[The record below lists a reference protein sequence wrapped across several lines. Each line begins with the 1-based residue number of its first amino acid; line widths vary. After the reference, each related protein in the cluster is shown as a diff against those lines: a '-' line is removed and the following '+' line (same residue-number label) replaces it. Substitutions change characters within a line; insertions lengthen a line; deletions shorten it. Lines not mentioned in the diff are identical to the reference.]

1 MSIRGL
7 DNWLRKLTRQDM
19 PVVGAVIA
27 ELNTLTGQEDAQL
40 SQLAEVILRDPN
52 LTSHVLRVANSVHY
66 NFSKC
71 PINTVS
77 RAIVLIGLKG
87 MRAICISL
95 LLIESLLSRGPKDR
109 LLQVIAE
116 GLHAATQARDLIKMY
131 DESIAEEAFI
141 AALLFHLGEM
151 AFLANTKITDD
162 NAALL
167 DSDLKVRQAAMED
180 VLGTSFKAISRG
192 LAKHWRLGD
201 VLTQSLYP
209 GNQPSLPVRA
219 VLLGERISHAS
230 LEGWDSEAMT
240 LVLADLSEFTEMP
253 PEQCLK
259 LVQES
264 AESAAEVAL
273 RYGAPQVCPLI
284 PGKNYSAQ
292 APVEKRED
300 NGPKVLSSDPQLQLN
315 ILRELSIATAEQAD
329 VNTIFQM
336 VIEGMHR
343 GIGIERVTVAF
354 ILNHRA
360 RAKYVLGEGTET
372 WRGKFDFDVSPYA
385 DNIFTYATEQGCVWL
400 DDAFMRDH
408 PALLTADVK
417 RLLGGVPAFIYVL
430 RLGARRPA
438 LFYADRA
445 DYGGELTNEQFESF
459 RHFASQAQLSLNLV
473 SKSMGNR
480 KTRNQGGR

>member
-1 MSIRGL
+1 MSTRGL

-27 ELNTLTGQEDAQL
+27 ELNTLTGREDAQL

-77 RAIVLIGLKG
+77 RAIVLIGFKG

-95 LLIESLLSRGPKDR
+95 LLVESLLSRGPKDR
-109 LLQVIAE
+109 LLQVIAQ
-116 GLHAATQARDLIKMY
+116 GLHAATQAQDLIKIY

-151 AFLANTKITDD
+151 AFLANTKITEE

-167 DSDLKVRQAAMED
+167 DNDAKVRQAAMEE
-180 VLGTSFKAISRG
+180 VLGTSFKAITRG

-209 GNQPSLPVRA
+209 GQEPSLIVRA

-230 LEGWDSEAMT
+230 LEGWDSEAMAS
-240 LVLADLSEFTEMP
+240 VLEDLSTYTEAS

-259 LVQES
+259 QVQES
-264 AESAAEVAL
+264 AERAAEVAL
-273 RYGAPQVCPLI
+273 RYGAAQACPLI
-284 PGKNYSAQ
+284 PGKTYNAQ
-292 APVEKRED
+292 THQESQEAV
-300 NGPKVLSSDPQLQLN
+300 GPKVLSCDAQLQLN

-343 GIGIERVTVAF
+343 GIGLERVTVAF

-372 WRGKFDFDVSPYA
+372 WRAKFDFDVSPYA
-385 DNIFTYATEQGCVWL
+385 DNIFTYAAEKGCVWL
-400 DDAFMRDH
+400 DDAFLRDH
-408 PALLTADVK
+408 ASLLTADVQ

-430 RLGARRPA
+430 RMGARRPA

-445 DYGGELTNEQFESF
+445 DYGGELTSEQFESF

-473 SKSMGNR
+473 SKSMAKR
-480 KTRNQGGR
+480 KAR